1 MIIDI
6 KNLGIIANGEINSTK
21 PLILMCGPNSTG
33 KTYMSYLLYAIFS
46 NQYRIVPQCFKAIAN
61 IIDEN
66 NEFVLK
72 KEYLDDFLAAE
83 SDTIRLSMNSIYGL
97 AQDSNKSLFRYFR
110 LFLTISDDFY
120 HKTVIGEGFNMDINI
135 GGNDINIQ
143 KEAKSDVIKFKIVS
157 TNGNIKFSNIPMYEY
172 LIFSVMRFCAHS
184 PIMGA
189 RMLTVER
196 NSIYTFNTE
205 LSLSRNE
212 LIDRLLDVNV
222 KRSESNL
229 ADMVNSGSQRYPLA
243 IRDSLRIAND
253 LDTIQKRKSPYFEF
267 ATKIES
273 ELLHGE
279 ISVNK
284 TGSVEFIPKTSG
296 KQVKRLPIHMT
307 SSIVKTLSSLIIYL
321 KHLAKKH
328 DLVIIDEPEM
338 NLHPDNQIVLA
349 RLFAKLV
356 NKGIRLIISTHSD
369 YIIREFNN
377 VVMAHE
383 MLSAKKTIADVDL
396 SYDKSELLDRK
407 KIDVLY
413 FQFNKKGKVE
423 ITNVPLDKYG
433 FNIESIDNTIN
444 LQNEITQNLFD
455 SLRYGESNE

>member
-1 MIIDI
+1 
-6 KNLGIIANGEINSTK
+6 
-21 PLILMCGPNSTG
+21 
-33 KTYMSYLLYAIFS
+33 
-46 NQYRIVPQCFKAIAN
+46 
-61 IIDEN
+61 
-66 NEFVLK
+66 
-72 KEYLDDFLAAE
+72 
-83 SDTIRLSMNSIYGL
+83 
-97 AQDSNKSLFRYFR
+97 
-110 LFLTISDDFY
+110 
-120 HKTVIGEGFNMDINI
+120 
-135 GGNDINIQ
+135 
-143 KEAKSDVIKFKIVS
+143 
-157 TNGNIKFSNIPMYEY
+157 
-172 LIFSVMRFCAHS
+172 MRFCAHF

-284 TGSVEFIPKTSG
+284 TGSVEFVPKTSG

-383 MLSAKKTIADVDL
+383 MFSAKKTIADIDL

-444 LQNEITQNLFD
+444 LQNEITQDLFD

>member
-1 MIIDI
+1 MIVNV
-6 KNLGIIANGEINSTK
+6 KNLGVIANGEINSFK

-46 NQYRIVPQCFKAIAN
+46 NQYRIVPPCFAKIGKF
-61 IIDEN
+61 IDEH
-66 NEFVLK
+66 NEFVIK
-72 KEYLDDFLAAE
+72 KEYIDEFLIAE
-83 SDTIRLSMNSIYGL
+83 SEAIKFSMNSIYGL
-97 AQDSNKSLFRYFR
+97 AQDTNKNLFRYFK
-110 LFLTISDDFY
+110 LSMTISDDFY
-120 HKTVIGEGFNMDINI
+120 QKNVIGEGFNIDINI
-135 GGNDINIQ
+135 GDHEIKIQ
-143 KEAKSDVIKFKIVS
+143 KGSKSNIVKFEIVS
-157 TNGNIKFSNIPMYEY
+157 SNGKIKFSNIPMYEY
-172 LIFSVMRFCAHS
+172 LIFSVMRLCAHS
-184 PIMGA
+184 PILGA

-212 LIDRLLDVNV
+212 LIDRLLEA
-222 KRSESNL
+222 KRSESSL
-229 ADMVNSGSQRYPLA
+229 SDLVNSSSQRYPLA
-243 IRDSLRIAND
+243 IRDSLRVAND
-253 LDTIQKRKSPYFEF
+253 LEAIQKRRSPYFEF

-273 ELLHGE
+273 ELLHGV
-279 ISVNK
+279 IGVNK
-284 TGSVEFIPKTSG
+284 TGSVEFIPRTSG

-307 SSIVKTLSSLIIYL
+307 SSVVKTLSSLIIYL

-338 NLHPDNQIVLA
+338 NLHPDNQRVLA
-349 RLFAKLV
+349 RLFARLV
-356 NKGIRLIISTHSD
+356 NKGIRLVISTHSD

-383 MLSAKKTIADVDL
+383 INSKKSMLEGEL

-423 ITNVPLDKYG
+423 ITNIPLDKYG
-433 FNIESIDNTIN
+433 FNIESIDNTIT

-455 SLRYGESNE
+455 NLRYGKSNE

>member
-1 MIIDI
+1 MVIDI
-6 KNLGIIANGEINSTK
+6 KNLGVIANGEIDSSK

-46 NQYRIVPQCFKAIAN
+46 NQYRIEPPCFKAIAAA
-61 IIDEN
+61 IDEHG
-66 NEFVLK
+66 EFDLK
-72 KEYLDDFLAAE
+72 KEYLDDFLVAE
-83 SDTIRLSMNSIYGL
+83 SEAIKLSMNSIYGL

-110 LFLTISDDFY
+110 LFLTISDEFY
-120 HKTVIGEGFNMDINI
+120 QKNVIGDGFNMDIHI
-135 GGNDINIQ
+135 GDNEVKIQ
-143 KEAKSDVIKFKIVS
+143 KESKSSVVKFEIINQ
-157 TNGNIKFSNIPMYEY
+157 NGNVKFSSIRMYEY
-172 LIFSVMRFCAHS
+172 LIFSVIRFCAHS

-212 LIDRLLDVNV
+212 LIDRLLEV
-222 KRSESNL
+222 KRSETSL
-229 ADMVNSGSQRYPLA
+229 FDLVNSGSQRYPLA
-243 IRDSLRIAND
+243 IRDSLRVAND
-253 LDTIQKRKSPYFEF
+253 LETIQKRKSPYFEF

-273 ELLHGE
+273 ELLHGF
-279 ISVNK
+279 IGVNK
-284 TGSVEFIPKTSG
+284 MGSVEFIPETSG

-338 NLHPDNQIVLA
+338 NLHPDNQIILA
-349 RLFAKLV
+349 RLFARLV

-377 VVMAHE
+377 LVMAHE
-383 MLSAKKTIADVDL
+383 IINSKKSAPEGEI
-396 SYDKSELLDRK
+396 SYDRSELLDRK
-407 KIDVLY
+407 KVDVLY
-413 FQFNKKGKVE
+413 FQFNKKGKVD

-433 FNIESIDNTIN
+433 FNVESIDNTIN
-444 LQNEITQNLFD
+444 LQNEITQNLYD
-455 SLRYGESNE
+455 SLRYGESDE

>member
-1 MIIDI
+1 MIINV
-6 KNLGIIANGEINSTK
+6 KNLGVIANGEINSVK

-46 NQYRIVPQCFKAIAN
+46 NQYRIVPQCFNAIGKL
-61 IIDEN
+61 IDER
-66 NEFVLK
+66 NEFIIK
-72 KEYLDDFLAAE
+72 KEYIDDFLVAE
-83 SDTIRLSMNSIYGL
+83 SEAIKFSMNSIYGL
-97 AQDSNKSLFRYFR
+97 AQDANKSLFRYFR
-110 LFLTISDDFY
+110 LSMTITDEFY
-120 HKTVIGEGFNMDINI
+120 QKNVIGEGFSMDINI
-135 GGNDINIQ
+135 GGNDIKIQ
-143 KEAKSDVIKFKIVS
+143 KEAKSDVVKFEIIS
-157 TNGNIKFSNIPMYEY
+157 SEGNIKFSNIPMYEY

-212 LIDRLLDVNV
+212 LIDRLLDV
-222 KRSESNL
+222 KRSESSL
-229 ADMVNSGSQRYPLA
+229 ADMVNNGSQRYPLA
-243 IRDSLRIAND
+243 IRESLRVAND
-253 LDTIQKRKSPYFEF
+253 LETIQKRKSPYFEF
-267 ATKIES
+267 AAKIEA
-273 ELLHGE
+273 ELLHGV
-279 ISVNK
+279 IGVNK
-284 TGSVEFIPKTSG
+284 TGSVEFMPETSG

-307 SSIVKTLSSLIIYL
+307 SSVVKTLSSLIIYL

-338 NLHPDNQIVLA
+338 NLHPDNQRLLA
-349 RLFAKLV
+349 RLFARLV
-356 NKGIRLIISTHSD
+356 NKGIRLVISTHSD

-383 MLSAKKTIADVDL
+383 LFGNQKSIADSEL

-433 FNIESIDNTIN
+433 FNIESIDDTIN
-444 LQNEITQNLFD
+444 LQNDITQNLFD
-455 SLRYGESNE
+455 SLRYGKSNE